1 MIFSG
6 RSEAEVF
13 IDLIAL
19 TAKPGFV
26 HAIAQI
32 CHRDNLIAFKGEYK
46 AADLSRMYEYERLIR
61 TEITTV
67 IGLMVRQ
74 PVDLTLPAPS
84 TINDY
89 ISRTDELLK
98 ELHGA
103 LNGPMLESM
112 VDKGHDQVDVES
124 LWLGAGMREPIF
136 YGTESAYSFQYRDLF
151 LEKHAPD
158 DLWLQEKMGF
168 TSKQA
173 QQVARSMCSLMDER
187 ATEQFNSTYEGAS
200 HPATVLSNFEFTPVD
215 VAQRSGESIEVV
227 SAVFKALTLVGDNS
241 GFGEI
246 GDFNAVAAMP
256 LIPTERGSVLLFQ
269 HYAIYEALYES
280 PFFWMW
286 NDKEYKQTAM
296 DNRGAFAEKFA
307 CRRLAAV
314 FGRSNVHANVNLYKG
329 KDIVGEAD
337 VLVVFSDR
345 IIIVQAKAKKLT
357 LAARKGNDGQ
367 LKSDFAAAIQNASD
381 QGWECANAIL
391 SGDCRLEDS
400 QGREIKL
407 PDAIKE
413 IYPFCVVSDHY
424 PALAFQA
431 KQYLKYQTTNVIQ
444 SPFVMD
450 VFLLD
455 VLTEMLESPL
465 RMLSYIQLRLAAG
478 DALFINHELT
488 ALAYHLHSNMWVN
501 PQYNLMML
509 EDSIAGEMDAAM
521 TVRREGFPGE
531 RTPSGILTVM
541 KGTLYDRL
549 LTQIERSAD
558 PSILELGF
566 SLLSMGEETCRNVH
580 QGLLSITSQTKADG
594 KRHDFT
600 LATSAEGT
608 GICFHCNP
616 TANPTSI
623 RTLQVHSAK
632 RKYSLRSAKWFG
644 VSISPN
650 VDIQFGI
657 TLDFPWV
664 QSSEMDLLTKDMK
677 TTGSVASAL
686 KTFERNMRPKKIG
699 RNEDCPGGC
708 GKKYKKCSCV

>member
-32 CHRDNLIAFKGEYK
+32 CHRDSLIAFQGEYK
-46 AADLSRMYEYERLIR
+46 AADLSRMFEYECLIR

-103 LNGPMLESM
+103 LNGPMP
-112 VDKGHDQVDVES
+112 DNTHDQVDMDS

-136 YGTESAYSFQYRDLF
+136 YGADSAYSFQYRDLF

-187 ATEQFNSTYEGAS
+187 ATEQFNRIHQGESV
-200 HPATVLSNFEFTPVD
+200 PKTVLSNFEFTPIEV
-215 VAQRSGESIEVV
+215 VQRSGESAEVV
-227 SAVFKALTLVGDNS
+227 SAIFKALTLIGDNS
-241 GFGEI
+241 GFSEI
-246 GDFNAVAAMP
+246 GDFNAVAATP
-256 LIPTERGSVLLFQ
+256 LIPTDRGSVLLFQ

-286 NDKEYKQTAM
+286 NDKEYKQAAM

-307 CRRLAAV
+307 HRRLSAV
-314 FGRSNVHANVNLYKG
+314 FGQANVHANVNLYKG

-367 LKSDFAAAIQNASD
+367 LKRDFAAAIQNASD

-391 SGDCRLEDS
+391 SGNCRLEDS

-407 PDAIKE
+407 PDSIKE

-465 RMLSYIQLRLAAG
+465 RLLSYIQLRVAAR

-488 ALAYHLHSNMWVN
+488 ALAYHLRSNLWVN
-501 PQYNLMML
+501 PQFNLMVL
-509 EDSIAGEMDAAM
+509 EDSITGEMDAAM
-521 TVRREGFPGE
+521 TVRREGVPGA
-531 RTPSGILTVM
+531 RTPPGILTIM
-541 KGTLYDRL
+541 KDTLYDRL
-549 LTQIERSAD
+549 ITQIERSAD
-558 PSILELGF
+558 PSIMALGF
-566 SLLSMGEETCRNVH
+566 SLLSLGEETCRNIH
-580 QGLLSITSQTKADG
+580 KGLLSITSQTKVDG

-600 LATSAEGT
+600 LATSSEGT

-616 TANPTSI
+616 TANTTSI

-632 RKYSLRSAKWFG
+632 RKYSLRSTKWFG
-644 VSISPN
+644 VSLSPN

-664 QSSEMDLLTKDMK
+664 RSSEMDLLTKDMK
-677 TTGSVASAL
+677 APGSVASAL
-686 KTFERNMRPKKIG
+686 KTFEKNMRPKKIG
-699 RNEDCPGGC
+699 RNDICTCGS
-708 GKKYKKCSCV
+708 GKKYKKCGCL